1 MRSTPAISQT
11 TTDSSVQL
19 RNHPQKIN
27 SVTLTPAPNPV
38 APSKN
43 FLSSGFGLA
52 GKDKKRKVT
61 KADISTPTNFVHISH
76 VGWDA
81 DKGFDLTG
89 NENDE
94 VLTSFFAKAGVSEN
108 ELKDRDTRAFI
119 YDFIQ
124 SNNVIASVKS
134 ERVESPKATAPSAPP
149 PVPSRHQH
157 VSF

>member
-1 MRSTPAISQT
+1 M
-11 TTDSSVQL
+11 QL

-27 SVTLTPAPNPV
+27 SVTLTPGPNPV
-38 APSKN
+38 ATSKN
-43 FLSSGFGLA
+43 FLSSSFGLSSSSS

-76 VGWDA
+76 LGWDA
-81 DKGFDLTG
+81 DKGFDITG

-124 SNNVIASVKS
+124 SNNVLASVKS
-134 ERVESPKATAPSAPP
+134 ERVESPKSTAPAAPP

-157 VSF
+157 VS